1 MYNTRGLFCFFLK
14 NPITPPRT
22 SEPNSEFWCWGNFVA
37 EMFFGKRQKKVT
49 NKIKQNSQCVNYAWT
64 VGTWIAKK
72 QWLRFVFQLVL
83 VFQVAQNISNMF
95 FSSSSST
102 RIISHGQNLETY
114 IQAYRWYRYCKLAQ
128 HILFP
133 PLKSLT
139 IDTKWNYKKCD
150 CVQASGIN
158 REKCQICVYC
168 AMVANFHF
176 FVQLCPP
183 W

>member
-1 MYNTRGLFCFFLK
+1 MVKTWLLLPFPVQECR
-14 NPITPPRT
+14 RWV
-22 SEPNSEFWCWGNFVA
+22 E
-37 EMFFGKRQKKVT
+37 
-49 NKIKQNSQCVNYAWT
+49 YA
-64 VGTWIAKK
+64 
-72 QWLRFVFQLVL
+72 QDRSN
-83 VFQVAQNISNMF
+83 QNIYLFEQKLQNEITTLVKCSSNNC
-95 FSSSSST
+95 SST

-114 IQAYRWYRYCKLAQ
+114 IQTYRWYRYCKLAQ

-158 REKCQICVYC
+158 REKMSDLCLFWDGCK
-168 AMVANFHF
+168 FSF